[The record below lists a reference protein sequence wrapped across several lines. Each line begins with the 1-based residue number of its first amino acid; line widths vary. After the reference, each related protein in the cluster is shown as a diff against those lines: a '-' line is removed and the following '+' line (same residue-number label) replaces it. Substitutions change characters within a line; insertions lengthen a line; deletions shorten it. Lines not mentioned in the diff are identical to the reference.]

1 MQNLLAAVVVLHVQG
16 SPPRHHE
23 HGDRVSATNGHNR
36 SGSYNHSS
44 FIVRAGGREASP
56 GSANNERVRIVV
68 GGSLQSDSP
77 VVNIFKGYNPN
88 GVKFITA
95 AGINPAL
102 DAVTIEGFFLEAG
115 VKAQWIP
122 VHSTNCAERTNDPYY
137 VSMVEEAGITLTT
150 FRSARNRGRNASLH
164 LISTPSHQ
172 HTISSGLGC
181 FAPSHQSTISS
192 AQHLIRV
199 GCFAPS
205 HQSTI
210 SSEHP
215 MLFPFRAL
223 IHCVDMLKYAG
234 A

>member
-1 MQNLLAAVVVLHVQG
+1 MQNLLAVVVVLHVQG
-16 SPPRHHE
+16 SLP
-23 HGDRVSATNGHNR
+23 R
-36 SGSYNHSS
+36 SGSYNRSS
-44 FIVRAGGREASP
+44 F
-56 GSANNERVRIVV
+56 GSERVRLVV

-150 FRSARNRGRNASLH
+150 FRSARNHGWGGMLRSISPKHN
-164 LISTPSHQ
+164 LIGTPSHQ
-172 HTISSGLGC
+172 GGVLRSISSK
-181 FAPSHQSTISS
+181 H
-192 AQHLIRV
+192 HLIR
-199 GCFAPS
+199 AP
-205 HQSTI
+205 
-210 SSEHP
+210 
-215 MLFPFRAL
+215 
-223 IHCVDMLKYAG
+223 YAVSVPCLDKLC
-234 A
+234 